1 MRKLR
6 VSGLTIAATLMSMT
20 IAGAASAQENDR
32 IPAQFHGVWNSSAF
46 ICEMPADERLDD
58 GAIAIEAT
66 AIQYTESGEEVS
78 AVRTLNDNE
87 IEYDATYEEAGD
99 GPPESRTGQ
108 TLTLSASGRAL
119 RLFSEYPNDFVRC
132 E

>member
-1 MRKLR
+1 MQKLR
-6 VSGLTIAATLMSMT
+6 VSGLTVAAILISIT
-20 IAGAASAQENDR
+20 IGRAASAQENDR

-46 ICEMPADERLDD
+46 VCEMPVNERFDD
-58 GAIAIEAT
+58 GAITIEAT
-66 AIQYTESGEEVS
+66 AIQYVESGENVS
-78 AVRTLNDNE
+78 AVRVLSDNK

-99 GPPESRTGQ
+99 SPPERRTGQ

-119 RLFSEYPNDFVRC
+119 RLIGDYVNDYVRC